1 MHVNIN
7 IKSTYHHQVLELL
20 SNYEQEKNPSSV
32 KFNFKKNL
40 QRISTSLEK
49 QSNARSSIAF
59 NAAFIVVHSRKV

>member
-49 QSNARSSIAF
+49 KI
-59 NAAFIVVHSRKV
+59 